1 MRRPWTGWPAVGRPR
16 ARGARQPGA
25 CRNRRRQGGRR
36 RLQRAA
42 AAQVQGRLTALSGS
56 LSGKV
61 LVMSGGSRGIGLAIA
76 LRAARDGAKVAII
89 AKTEQPHPKLEG
101 TIYTAAEEIR
111 AAGGEALPIAGDV
124 RDEERVRAAVEQVV
138 DHFGGIDICVN
149 NASAIDLSSV
159 ESIAMKRYDLMQ
171 DINTR
176 GTFVLTRACLPHLK
190 RAANPHVLTLSPP
203 LNLNPL
209 WFGRKPGL
217 QHRQILDEHVHARLR
232 RGVQ

>member
-25 CRNRRRQGGRR
+25 CRNRGRQGGRR

-42 AAQVQGRLTALSGS
+42 AAKVQGRVIALSGA
-56 LSGKV
+56 LGGKV

-101 TIYTAAEEIR
+101 TIYSAAEQIR

-124 RDEERVRAAVEQVV
+124 RDEERVPTAVEQLV
-138 DHFGGIDICVN
+138 DQFGGNPICLN
-149 NASAIDLSSV
+149 NATAIDLSLA
-159 ESIAMKRYDLMQ
+159 ESIAMK
-171 DINTR
+171 
-176 GTFVLTRACLPHLK
+176 
-190 RAANPHVLTLSPP
+190 
-203 LNLNPL
+203 
-209 WFGRKPGL
+209 
-217 QHRQILDEHVHARLR
+217 
-232 RGVQ
+232 